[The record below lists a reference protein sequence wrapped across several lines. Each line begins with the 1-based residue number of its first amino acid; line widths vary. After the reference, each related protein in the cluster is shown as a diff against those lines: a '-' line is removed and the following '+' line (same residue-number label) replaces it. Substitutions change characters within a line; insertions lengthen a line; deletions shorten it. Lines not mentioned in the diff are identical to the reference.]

1 MALTCVSCWS
11 FKVVMQ
17 LPSYKAYMT
26 PRHAIEAVGAPE
38 LLGCLCL
45 GQAHWPEG
53 FHELLKLRII
63 TATIFD
69 ALVSIK
75 HFAYIISFN

>member
-1 MALTCVSCWS
+1 MALMCESCWN
-11 FKVVMQ
+11 FKMVMQ
-17 LPSYKAYMT
+17 LLSYKAYM
-26 PRHAIEAVGAPE
+26 PPSHAIEAVGAPE
-38 LLGCLCL
+38 PLGCLFL

-75 HFAYIISFN
+75 HFAYIISFK